1 MYINIHILYTHNIH
15 IHMYCIHCILYYMIQ
30 GSIGGGVAGYKDNY
44 SVGGDYE
51 LKPTVQYNNNSDH
64 RAKQRV
70 KWSEHEARRK
80 NDDQWNVNEA
90 SAAFTTTTSQR
101 TTSSTLPPYVESK
114 YIGAQPDES
123 YQFRM
128 TSDPYERRYRR

>member
-1 MYINIHILYTHNIH
+1 
-15 IHMYCIHCILYYMIQ
+15 MIQ

-51 LKPTVQYNNNSDH
+51 LKPTVQYNKNNSGTSILARTAIQTHNSDH

-70 KWSEHEARRK
+70 KWSEHEGRRK
-80 NDDQWNVNEA
+80 NDHQWNVNEA
-90 SAAFTTTTSQR
+90 SAALTTT
-101 TTSSTLPPYVESK
+101 PYVESK
-114 YIGAQPDES
+114 YISAQPDES

-128 TSDPYERRYRR
+128 ISDPYERRHRR

>member
-1 MYINIHILYTHNIH
+1 
-15 IHMYCIHCILYYMIQ
+15 MIQ

-51 LKPTVQYNNNSDH
+51 LKPTVQYYNNSDH
-64 RAKQRV
+64 RAKQQM

-80 NDDQWNVNEA
+80 NDHQWNVNEA
-90 SAAFTTTTSQR
+90 SAALTTTTSQR
-101 TTSSTLPPYVESK
+101 TTSSTLPPFVESK
-114 YIGAQPDES
+114 YISAQPDES